1 MQQIELVGKILEK
14 TGPVSPAYLQR
25 KLKIT
30 FEHAQKIIDWIKANK
45 EVKND

>member
-30 FEHAQKIIDWIKANK
+30 FEQAQKIINTIAAQK
-45 EVKND
+45 EVKNA

>member
-14 TGPVSPAYLQR
+14 TGPVSPVYLQR

-30 FEHAQKIIDWIKANK
+30 FDQAQKIIGWIKTNK
-45 EVKND
+45 EVKNA